1 MTEPFTSQSLAHP
14 APEPVFGLSRDE
26 RLTPAVIYGLFLI
39 APFNGGLSALVGLG
53 LALHFRKSAS
63 PLQASHYLF
72 QIRTVAFMIGAV
84 LALGISAGL
93 AFPLFLIALGVL
105 FWVFGGIIMLV
116 VGSWFLI
123 RSLVGLVRILQ
134 GEAYP
139 QPRSYFL

>member
-39 APFNGGLSALVGLG
+39 APFGLG